1 MYLKEYTPKRI
12 IKLFKTLMQFNED
25 IYLNLI
31 TRALEMIIERI
42 NYENEQVLPENLS
55 FSKYVPSIYSIKRLG
70 R

>member
-1 MYLKEYTPKRI
+1 MEAHLKTYKS
-12 IKLFKTLMQFNED
+12 FNVLMIQ